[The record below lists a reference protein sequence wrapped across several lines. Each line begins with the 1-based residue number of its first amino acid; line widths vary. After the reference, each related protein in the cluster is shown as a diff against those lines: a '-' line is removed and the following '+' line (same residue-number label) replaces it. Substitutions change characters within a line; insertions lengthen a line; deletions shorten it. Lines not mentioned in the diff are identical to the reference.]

1 MITKTQ
7 STARSVVLVAVAFLI
22 STSAMET
29 AQAQLFGARSLGKPL
44 TRRAAT
50 AAAASS
56 AMDAAGTVQGD
67 ERFLRGNRSRNEFV
81 GSNRSSLQGFIGS
94 EQAIGTGRV
103 RTSVESLRE
112 LPDRSAAINRPVKP
126 LVADV
131 MYRPRLSISAS
142 ELATASYIASVANKR
157 DAKLVLRLS
166 KAAGSNIQISHER
179 DRTVIRGVVASE
191 SMVEKLRILAS
202 FEPHIDTIESQL
214 LIGSQLPAQSINH
227 DRQN

>member
-1 MITKTQ
+1 MMPSTQ
-7 STARSVVLVAVAFLI
+7 STARSVMLVAVAFLA

-29 AQAQLFGARSLGKPL
+29 AQAQLFGARSLGQPL
-44 TRRAAT
+44 TRRADS
-50 AAAASS
+50 AAAAPA
-56 AMDAAGTVQGD
+56 AMDAAGAVQGD

-103 RTSVESLRE
+103 RTSVESLGE
-112 LPDRSAAINRPVKP
+112 LSDRSAAINRPIAP
-126 LVADV
+126 LRADA

-142 ELATASYIASVANKR
+142 ELATASYTASIANKR

-166 KAAGSNIQISHER
+166 RAAGSNIQITHER

-191 SMVEKLRILAS
+191 SMAEKLRILAS
-202 FEPHIDTIESQL
+202 FEPHIDMIESQL
-214 LIGSQLPAQSINH
+214 LISP
-227 DRQN
+227 